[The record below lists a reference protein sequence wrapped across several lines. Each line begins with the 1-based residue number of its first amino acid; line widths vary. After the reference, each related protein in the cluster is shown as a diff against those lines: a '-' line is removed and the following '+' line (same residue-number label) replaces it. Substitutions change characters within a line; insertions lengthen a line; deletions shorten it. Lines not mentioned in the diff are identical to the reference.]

1 MKERTKL
8 YVITDDNTLHKF
20 EIIDN
25 TLTDQN
31 VCWEVIEKLERLL
44 GNNIVDYWVTKEY
57 KQKASPSKT
66 PPVRSTR
73 SEAE

>member
-1 MKERTKL
+1 MKEKTNL

-25 TLTDQN
+25 TLTDKN

-44 GNNIVDYWVTKEY
+44 DHNIMDYWITKEY
-57 KQKASPSKT
+57 KIKS
-66 PPVRSTR
+66 
-73 SEAE
+73 SEK

>member
-1 MKERTKL
+1 MKGATFL
-8 YVITDDNTLHKF
+8 YVITDDGTLHKF

-44 GNNIVDYWVTKEY
+44 GHNVVDYWVTK
-57 KQKASPSKT
+57 KN
-66 PPVRSTR
+66 
-73 SEAE
+73 

>member
-1 MKERTKL
+1 MKEKTKL
-8 YVITDDNTLHKF
+8 YVITDDNALHKF

-44 GNNIVDYWVTKEY
+44 DHNIMDYWITKEY
-57 KQKASPSKT
+57 KQKAFPSNF
-66 PPVRSTR
+66 PPCEAHER
-73 SEAE
+73 SE

>member
-1 MKERTKL
+1 MKEKTNL
-8 YVITDDNTLHKF
+8 YVITDDNNLHKF

-44 GNNIVDYWVTKEY
+44 GHNVVDYWVTKECR
-57 KQKASPSKT
+57 KETKGLPF
-66 PPVRSTR
+66 
-73 SEAE
+73 